1 MKKLIYIL
9 SFTLLGCTNSIP
21 ENSIEKVP
29 VVDSKKLDKIQV
41 LNVGFF
47 HFGSTSDATKVEF
60 DENNAKEQE
69 EIRKLSIQLAKFK
82 PTIIC
87 LEYLPEIDNDINKA
101 YQDFLKNPSEL
112 SMQYGELSMV
122 GFDVARMSG
131 LVKVY
136 GIDNHM
142 NYNYSVGD
150 FIENSPELTNAID
163 PATYLEITNNPLK
176 AYPELEKRSSNFD
189 NLSLL
194 EKLALIN
201 NPIMLDYSLNANAD
215 KLFYVG
221 IDDNFVGAD
230 QAALFYH
237 RNMKIYS
244 NLNRIKMNKND
255 RVLILMGS
263 AHTAMLREF
272 MNRSPKYEMVNSLDY
287 LK

>member
-1 MKKLIYIL
+1 
-9 SFTLLGCTNSIP
+9 
-21 ENSIEKVP
+21 
-29 VVDSKKLDKIQV
+29 
-41 LNVGFF
+41 
-47 HFGSTSDATKVEF
+47 
-60 DENNAKEQE
+60 
-69 EIRKLSIQLAKFK
+69 
-82 PTIIC
+82 
-87 LEYLPEIDNDINKA
+87 
-101 YQDFLKNPSEL
+101 
-112 SMQYGELSMV
+112 MV
-122 GFDVARMSG
+122 GFDVARLSG
-131 LVKVY
+131 LHKVY

-142 NYNYSVGD
+142 GYNYSVGD
-150 FIENSPELTNAID
+150 YIENSPELTNAID
-163 PATYLEITNNPLK
+163 PVTYLEITNNPLK
-176 AYPELEKRSSNFD
+176 AYPEMEKRNNNFD

-221 IDDNFVGAD
+221 IDENFVGAD

-255 RVLILMGS
+255 RVLVLMGS

-272 MNRSPKYEMVNSLDY
+272 MNRSPKFEMVNTLKY

>member
-1 MKKLIYIL
+1 MRRLLYIL
-9 SFTLLGCTNSIP
+9 SIVFLACSNEHSGLFNKES
-21 ENSIEKVP
+21 
-29 VVDSKKLDKIQV
+29 DSTALSKADKIQV

-47 HFGSTSDATKVEF
+47 HFGSTSDATKVDF
-60 DENNAKEQE
+60 DENNTKAQE
-69 EIRKLSIQLAKFK
+69 EIRELSILLAKFK

-101 YQDFLKNPSEL
+101 YQDFLKKPSEL
-112 SMQYGELSMV
+112 NTQYGELSMV
-122 GFDVARMSG
+122 GFDVARISG
-131 LVKVY
+131 LNKVY

-142 NYNYSVGD
+142 GYNYSVGD
-150 FIENSPELTNAID
+150 YIENSPELTNAID
-163 PATYLEITNNPLK
+163 PITYLEITNDPLK
-176 AYPELEKRSSNFD
+176 AYPEMEKRNNNFD

-194 EKLALIN
+194 EKLVLIN
-201 NPIMLDYSLNANAD
+201 EPVMLDYSLNANAD

-244 NLNRIKMNKND
+244 NLNRIQMNKND

-272 MNRSPKYEMVNSLDY
+272 MQRSPKFEMLNTLEY